1 MSIEIRLDEWAP
13 LDGSLPTEPNDDTV
27 YVVPTR
33 PIIDGKI
40 DKYPLYTDH
49 VRYLPKAARAESA
62 PVTFSIPE
70 GGRNFISEFSADV
83 ETWQLALAV
92 ATILNDWL
100 IFTVGMYIGSR
111 AKSRG
116 DTIEQA
122 EKLPLRVTVAE
133 TDKKGRPLRTFTVEG
148 AGDEVIEALRQLQA
162 QERKS
167 WEK

>member
-1 MSIEIRLDEWAP
+1 MTARVSRDDWNPI
-13 LDGSLPTEPNDDTV
+13 DGALPTAPVDDTV

-40 DKYPLYTDH
+40 DKYPLYTEH

-62 PVTFSIPE
+62 PVVFSIPE
-70 GGRNFISEFSADV
+70 EGRNFISEFSADV

-92 ATILNDWL
+92 VTILNDWL
-100 IFTVGMYIGSR
+100 IFTVGMYIGGR

-148 AGDEVIEALRQLQA
+148 AGHEVVEALRELQI

-167 WEK
+167 RAK